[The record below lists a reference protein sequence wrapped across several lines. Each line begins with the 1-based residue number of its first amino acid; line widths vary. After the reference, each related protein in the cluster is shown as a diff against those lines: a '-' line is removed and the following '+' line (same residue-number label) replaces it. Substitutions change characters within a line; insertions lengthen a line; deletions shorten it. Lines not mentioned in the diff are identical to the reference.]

1 MKNYL
6 LLIIITLLNMV
17 TNGQAQRT
25 ITETLPTRQVHL
37 DFHTSEYIEGIGE
50 KFDKKQFQGALK
62 AGHVNQINIF
72 AKCHHSWSYYP
83 TKVGRMH
90 PNLKFD
96 LLGAQ
101 IEACHEI
108 NVKCPIYFTIGWSA
122 NDSNKHPEWL
132 MRNKDGS
139 YATTAGYDLDAHAND
154 IRPHYSWKCLCP
166 AVSGPYH
173 QKIVQQIEE
182 ICQNYN
188 VDGFWFDIYH
198 IKERCYCQNCLARME
213 SEGVDL
219 NDEEAV
225 SKSMNLAFKEHM
237 KELRLLIVKYHPEA
251 TVYFNATTRL
261 EDKHIF
267 KQRLYDMNTHQ
278 DLEDLPTT
286 WGGYDKL
293 PLDAKYHLGQGVP
306 VTGMSGK
313 FHKAWGEFGGFKHP
327 DAIKYEAAAM
337 ISFGASC
344 NFGDQ
349 LHPSGE
355 MDVETYRN
363 IGEAYS
369 YIEKIEEYGPGGKPV
384 SNLGI
389 WLTLNN
395 AADHGVVNMLLEM
408 HYDFVVANT
417 QNLNSLELLIIPSQ
431 PCLDDKEAQQIN
443 EWIKKGGKVIV
454 LGAGGL
460 NPGRTN
466 FLLDL
471 GVEFIEESPYNFDYT
486 VIKQDEISANLVS
499 TPFLNYESGLRIKPV
514 NAEVLASIREPYF
527 NRTYSH
533 YSSHRETPYKLENSE
548 YPAIVRYNNSILFS
562 HNIDQL
568 YYIHGVRL
576 HRELL
581 KNAIDLLYKKP
592 LLKTENLP
600 SAGRVSFLK
609 QEQKNRYVVHLLYAP
624 ALKRGEVQVIEDFVP
639 IQNVQ
644 LEIQVPEKVKRIYQI
659 PGKKDIGWKIS
670 ENKVDIEIPTF
681 TMHTGIVVEY
691 E

>member
-1 MKNYL
+1 M
-6 LLIIITLLNMV
+6 TGV
-17 TNGQAQRT
+17 QTCA
-25 ITETLPTRQVHL
+25 LPISRQVHL

-417 QNLNSLELLIIPSQ
+417 QNLDRKS
-431 PCLDDKEAQQIN
+431 
-443 EWIKKGGKVIV
+443 
-454 LGAGGL
+454 
-460 NPGRTN
+460 
-466 FLLDL
+466 
-471 GVEFIEESPYNFDYT
+471 
-486 VIKQDEISANLVS
+486 
-499 TPFLNYESGLRIKPV
+499 
-514 NAEVLASIREPYF
+514 
-527 NRTYSH
+527 
-533 YSSHRETPYKLENSE
+533 
-548 YPAIVRYNNSILFS
+548 
-562 HNIDQL
+562 
-568 YYIHGVRL
+568 
-576 HRELL
+576 
-581 KNAIDLLYKKP
+581 
-592 LLKTENLP
+592 
-600 SAGRVSFLK
+600 
-609 QEQKNRYVVHLLYAP
+609 VV
-624 ALKRGEVQVIEDFVP
+624 
-639 IQNVQ
+639 
-644 LEIQVPEKVKRIYQI
+644 
-659 PGKKDIGWKIS
+659 
-670 ENKVDIEIPTF
+670 
-681 TMHTGIVVEY
+681 
-691 E
+691 